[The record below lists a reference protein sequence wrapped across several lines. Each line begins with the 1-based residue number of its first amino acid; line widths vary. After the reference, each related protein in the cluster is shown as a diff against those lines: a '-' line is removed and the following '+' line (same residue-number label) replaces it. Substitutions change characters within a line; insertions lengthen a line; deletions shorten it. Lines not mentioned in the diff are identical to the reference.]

1 MFCRRFW
8 PWINAK
14 EAREHRGAARVVVPF
29 HEKMPPRTPGAPDD
43 ELATVAADD
52 RPSGPAP
59 LFVARVATG
68 KDAGKSLVLDWNA
81 RPRVLVGKSAIC
93 DLVLDDPR
101 VSRRHLA
108 LAPDGHRVRV
118 TDLGATNG
126 TRIAG
131 VRMIEA
137 IVTGGEII
145 ELGDSTLRLVRAGN
159 LPESAA
165 RDRDRFGR
173 VLGKSQEMQRLFA
186 LAERLSASPLPL
198 LIEGETGT
206 GKELLAE
213 AIHDAGPRA
222 KQPFV
227 VYDCSAHTGDEEL
240 AALYGYQGP
249 GAIEQAHGGTL
260 VLDEVGDLGP
270 AAQARLVSVVERA
283 HVQRLD
289 GRSPVRVDVR
299 LLSTTRRDLE
309 HQVHEGSFREELL
322 FRLTGARLEMPPLR
336 QRHGDVELLARHFW
350 SLFASGSEL
359 PRTFGLQLSRHEWPG
374 NVREL
379 EHAVAR
385 RSALGDE
392 LGGVMVASEVV
403 SRPGSDV
410 VDRVLEMNLAMPHAR
425 QLVVEDFEQR
435 YVARAIAEHGG
446 NVSRAAAASGL
457 TRRYF
462 HMLRSKGQKKPSR

>member
-1 MFCRRFW
+1 M
-8 PWINAK
+8 N
-14 EAREHRGAARVVVPF
+14 
-29 HEKMPPRTPGAPDD
+29 DD
-43 ELATVAADD
+43 ELATVSAGDD
-52 RPSGPAP
+52 SPDGPAP
-59 LFVARVATG
+59 LFVLRVATG

-81 RPRVLVGKSAIC
+81 RPRVLVGQSRVC
-93 DLVLDDPR
+93 DLPLDDPR

-108 LAPDGHRVRV
+108 LSAAGHRVRV

-131 VRMIEA
+131 VRMVEA
-137 IVTGGEII
+137 LLSGGEVI
-145 ELGDSTLRLVRAGN
+145 ELGGSSLRVVRAGN
-159 LPESAA
+159 LPDSPA

-173 VLGKSQEMQRLFA
+173 VLGRSQEMVRLFA
-186 LAERLSASPLPL
+186 LAERLSNSPLPL

-222 KQPFV
+222 KQPFI
-227 VYDCSAHTGDEEL
+227 VYDCSGHRGDEEL
-240 AALYGYQGP
+240 AALFGAQGP
-249 GAIEQAHGGTL
+249 GAIEQASGGTL

-270 AAQARLVSVVERA
+270 AAQARMVSVIERGQ
-283 HVQRLD
+283 VQRMD
-289 GRSPVRVDVR
+289 GRAPSRVDVR
-299 LLSTTRRDLE
+299 ILTTTRRDLE

-322 FRLTGARLEMPPLR
+322 FRLTGARLEIPPLR

-350 SLFASGSEL
+350 SLFAAGTDL
-359 PRTFGLQLSRHEWPG
+359 PKAFAIQLSRHEWPG

-385 RSALGDE
+385 RSALGDD
-392 LGGVMVASEVV
+392 LGGITLPPGGAA
-403 SRPGSDV
+403 RPGSDV
-410 VDRVLEMNLAMPHAR
+410 IERVLEMNLAMPHAR
-425 QLVVEDFEQR
+425 QLVIEEFEQR

-462 HMLRSKGQKKPSR
+462 HMLRSKSAKKPA